1 MSTHSTVTEVEMQD
15 AAAGVQPGL
24 KRIRANSDEKR
35 GSENKHEEP
44 KSKVTKAEKTK
55 ENARP
60 SNLEVDSTK
69 LIVQKIEALS
79 ESFNTRLSAIE
90 TSTKNTEDQVNEAF
104 SSMQKDIEAVK
115 IATDTN
121 AKDIKE
127 IRENLDIA
135 SRKNPLSKHDIKE
148 KHDRLRAE
156 GYQRR
161 VNLIFE
167 GIEEGGRR
175 ENDITL
181 RQMMNNIF
189 NKEMGINNVDID
201 VVHRVGMNTQ
211 RGPRPII
218 VRFARLDDRNK
229 IWAARAKLREQN
241 RRPSD
246 KIWIKEDLPRE
257 AKEMNNMLYRSLN
270 AARASGKYG
279 NNVSVRNFK
288 FYLNGLSYTTDELE
302 ELPVELRP
310 STLATRQNDTIL
322 IFFSKS
328 TVLSNHFICEF
339 TVDGQKYTSVEQ
351 YMTRER
357 AIFGKASQ
365 ETIQKIMNE
374 HDPVQLKTIMHF
386 LKQDNRQK
394 EWEAVAPEKIKPAII
409 AKFSQNK
416 DLKKILLDTGD
427 KVLGEASP
435 RDRFWG
441 IGLALTA
448 RDALDKTKWGGK
460 NVLGQLLREARKTIL
475 KQK

>member
-1 MSTHSTVTEVEMQD
+1 MSAQNTVTEVEMQD
-15 AAAGVQPGL
+15 AGAGVQAGL
-24 KRIRANSDEKR
+24 KRIRTTSDEKR

-44 KSKVTKAEKTK
+44 KSKLTKAEKTK
-55 ENARP
+55 ENVELN
-60 SNLEVDSTK
+60 NLEVDSTT

-90 TSTKNTEDQVNEAF
+90 TSTKNTEGQVNEAF
-104 SSMQKDIEAVK
+104 LSMRKEMDAVK
-115 IATDTN
+115 IATETN
-121 AKDIKE
+121 AKDIQE
-127 IRENLDIA
+127 IREHLDTA
-135 SRKNPLSKHDIKE
+135 PEKKPLSKHEIKE

-156 GYQRR
+156 CYQRR

-181 RQMMNNIF
+181 KQMMTSIF
-189 NKEMGINNVDID
+189 NKEMGINNIDID
-201 VVHRVGMNTQ
+201 VVHRVGTNTQ

-302 ELPVELRP
+302 ELPIELRP
-310 STLATRQNDTIL
+310 SMLATRQNDLIL

-339 TVDGQKYTSVEQ
+339 TVDNQKYTSIEQ

-357 AIFGKASQ
+357 AIFGRASQ
-365 ETIQKIMNE
+365 ETLQKIMNE

-386 LKQDNRQK
+386 LKQDNRQR
-394 EWEAVAPEKIKPAII
+394 EWEAVAPEKIKPAIL
-409 AKFSQNK
+409 AKFSQNEH
-416 DLKKILLDTGD
+416 LKKILLDTGD
-427 KVLGEASP
+427 RILGEASP

-441 IGLALTA
+441 IGFALTA
-448 RDALDKTKWGGK
+448 KDALDKTKWGGK
-460 NVLGQLLREARKTIL
+460 NVLGQLLMEACKIIL